1 MLKNFRAETAA
12 EIAFDLEKKGKAAD
26 LKGVRADVDRLAA
39 HVSEVD
45 NTLRNMIKQQYS

>member
-26 LKGVRADVDRLAA
+26 LQGVRADIDRLAA
-39 HVSEVD
+39 HISEVD
-45 NTLRNMIKQQYS
+45 KMLRNMIKEQYS